1 MPPPRGS
8 DLDECFTTEPQRT
21 RERFD
26 DHEDRNF
33 HEWHAGGM
41 PPPLGEPNGGNPGP
55 PIRRGL
61 QGMVPQEEGKFKIV
75 ETEFLGGIRP
85 VSELFLSVTGFFSW
99 PKVDS
104 RERPW
109 AF

>member
-1 MPPPRGS
+1 
-8 DLDECFTTEPQRT
+8 
-21 RERFD
+21 
-26 DHEDRNF
+26 
-33 HEWHAGGM
+33 
-41 PPPLGEPNGGNPGP
+41 
-55 PIRRGL
+55 
-61 QGMVPQEEGKFKIV
+61 MVPQEEGKFKIV